1 MEVLR
6 LFLFWL
12 EVCEK
17 AALPTP
23 TELFQAS
30 SLSTLFQEPGSND
43 LLVETLGSASPTQRA
58 GNTKMDTSCP

>member
-17 AALPTP
+17 AVLPTP

-30 SLSTLFQEPGSND
+30 SLSTPFQGPGSND
-43 LLVETLGSASPTQRA
+43 LLVETLWCASSAQRA
-58 GNTKMDTSCP
+58 GDTKMDTPCP